1 MSTQYPAATPP
12 GEPADRED
20 SPDNLIY
27 LARQPIFDDEQG
39 IYGYELLFRD
49 SKENRAHLGETED
62 TPATATSKVMLNT
75 MMELDLTRL
84 VGNKLAFFNLDRQF
98 LLAGTDLPFSSEH
111 IGIEIVEDVP
121 VEEDTVEA
129 ISQLAML
136 GYTIALDNFSWREGI
151 ERFLEH
157 ADLVK
162 IDILEHDVMAQIEI
176 IKKLKKH
183 DVAMIAKSVET
194 RAQFEQC
201 RRLGFKYFQGFFLCR
216 PTTMT
221 AKRLPESKM
230 NVMRLVQKLQDPD
243 VTPEEL
249 EAIIRNDVALHYR
262 LLRTVNSAYYGLAVK
277 IQSIQHA
284 IVYLGIP
291 AIRSWARLQVMAG
304 VDDRPS
310 ELMRLALIRA
320 RMCELMTAQM
330 PKTTQD
336 AAFTAGLFSLLDALM
351 DLPMQEVIALLP
363 LEDDLVDALVRRE
376 GPYGRLL
383 QTIVSY
389 ERGEW
394 DDINEDLFP
403 VKRLRRSYLEAV
415 SWATDQ
421 YLALTE

>member
-12 GEPADRED
+12 GEAADRED
-20 SPDNLIY
+20 GPENLIY

-49 SKENRAHLGETED
+49 SRENRARLDSDG
-62 TPATATSKVMLNT
+62 ATATSKVMLNT
-75 MMELDLTRL
+75 MMELDLSRL
-84 VGNKLAFFNLDRQF
+84 VGNRLAFFNLDRQF

-111 IGIEIVEDVP
+111 IGIEIMENVP
-121 VEEDTVEA
+121 IDDETVSA
-129 ISQLAML
+129 VAQLSML
-136 GYTIALDNFSWREGI
+136 GYTIALDNFIWREGV
-151 ERFLEH
+151 ERFLEN
-157 ADLVK
+157 ASLVK

-176 IKKLKKH
+176 IKKLKDH
-183 DVAMIAKSVET
+183 DVDMVAKSVET

-221 AKRLPESKM
+221 AKRLPESKI
-230 NVMRLVQKLQDPD
+230 NVMRLVRKLQNPD
-243 VTPEEL
+243 VAPDEL

-277 IQSIQHA
+277 IRSVQHA

-320 RMCELMTAQM
+320 RMCEMMTEQM
-330 PKTTQD
+330 AKDTQD
-336 AAFTAGLFSLLDALM
+336 MAFTAGLFSLLDALM
-351 DLPMQEVIALLP
+351 DAPMKEVIDLLP
-363 LEDDLVDALVRRE
+363 LDDDLVDALVRRE

-383 QTIVSY
+383 QTVVSY

-394 DDINEDLFP
+394 DDINSELFP
-403 VKRLRRSYLEAV
+403 VERLRRSYLEAV
-415 SWATDQ
+415 AWATEQ
-421 YLALTE
+421 YLALTA

>member
-1 MSTQYPAATPP
+1 MMTKYPAATPP
-12 GEPADRED
+12 GEPADHENG
-20 SPDNLIY
+20 PEALIY

-49 SKENRAHLGETED
+49 SRQNRADLD
-62 TPATATSKVMLNT
+62 TDGASATSKVMLNT
-75 MMELDLTRL
+75 MMELDLGRL
-84 VGNKLAFFNLDRQF
+84 VGDRLAFFNLDHQF
-98 LLAGTDLPFSSEH
+98 LLAGTDLPFGSEH
-111 IGIEIVEDVP
+111 VGIEIMEDVP
-121 VEEDTVEA
+121 VNDETVA
-129 ISQLAML
+129 AVAQLNML
-136 GYTIALDNFSWREGI
+136 GYTIALDNFTWRDSV

-157 ADLVK
+157 ARLVK
-162 IDILEHDVMAQIEI
+162 IDILAHDVMAQIEI
-176 IKKLKKH
+176 IKKLQDH
-183 DVAMIAKSVET
+183 DIIMVAKSVET

-221 AKRLPESKM
+221 AKRLPESKI
-230 NVMRLVQKLQDPD
+230 NVMRLVKQLQDPD

-262 LLRTVNSAYYGLAVK
+262 LLRTVNSAYYGLSVK
-277 IQSIQHA
+277 IKSIQHA

-291 AIRSWARLQVMAG
+291 TIRSWARLQVMAG

-320 RMCELMTAQM
+320 RMCELMTGEMAKETRDM
-330 PKTTQD
+330 
-336 AAFTAGLFSLLDALM
+336 AFTAGLFSLLDALM
-351 DLPMQEVIALLP
+351 DAPMKEVIALLP
-363 LEDDLVDALVRRE
+363 LEDDLVSALVERE

-383 QTIVSY
+383 QTVVSY

-394 DDINEDLFP
+394 EQIQDGLFA
-403 VKRLRRSYLEAV
+403 VKDLRRSYLEAV
-415 SWATDQ
+415 AWATDQ

>member
-1 MSTQYPAATPP
+1 MSTKYPAATPP
-12 GEPADRED
+12 GEPADQENG
-20 SPDNLIY
+20 PEALIY

-49 SKENRAHLGETED
+49 SRQNRANLD
-62 TPATATSKVMLNT
+62 TDGASATSKVMLNT
-75 MMELDLTRL
+75 MMELDLGRL
-84 VGNKLAFFNLDRQF
+84 VGDRLAFFNLDHQF
-98 LLAGTDLPFSSEH
+98 LLAGTDLPFGSEH
-111 IGIEIVEDVP
+111 VGIEIMEDVP
-121 VEEDTVEA
+121 VNDETVA
-129 ISQLAML
+129 AVAQLNML
-136 GYTIALDNFSWREGI
+136 GYTIALDNFTWRDGV

-157 ADLVK
+157 ASLVK
-162 IDILEHDVMAQIEI
+162 IDILAHDVMAQIEI
-176 IKKLKKH
+176 IKKLQGH
-183 DVAMIAKSVET
+183 DIIMVAKSVET

-221 AKRLPESKM
+221 AKRLPESKI
-230 NVMRLVQKLQDPD
+230 NVMRLVKQLQDPD

-262 LLRTVNSAYYGLAVK
+262 LLRTVNSAYYGLSVK
-277 IQSIQHA
+277 IKSIQHA

-291 AIRSWARLQVMAG
+291 TIRSWARLQVMAG

-320 RMCELMTAQM
+320 RMCELMTGQM
-330 PKTTQD
+330 AKQTQD
-336 AAFTAGLFSLLDALM
+336 MAFTAGLFSLLDALM
-351 DLPMQEVIALLP
+351 DAPMKEVIALLP
-363 LEDDLVDALVRRE
+363 LEDDLVSALVERE

-383 QTIVSY
+383 QTVVSY

-394 DDINEDLFP
+394 EQIQDGMFA
-403 VKRLRRSYLEAV
+403 VKDLRRSYLEAV
-415 SWATDQ
+415 AWATDQ